1 MELLHTVHVPVGH
14 GPIPSVIAVHGW
26 GANAHDLL
34 GLAPYL
40 HAGHALVVCPEGP
53 LERGQSSRD
62 ALLKLGVPTSYH
74 EYPMGHELSAE
85 TLRELVEWLETKLLG
100 PVLRI

>member
-1 MELLHTVHVPVGH
+1 
-14 GPIPSVIAVHGW
+14 
-26 GANAHDLL
+26 
-34 GLAPYL
+34 
-40 HAGHALVVCPEGP
+40 VCPEGP

-85 TLRELVEWLETKLLG
+85 TLRELVVWLETKVLG
-100 PVLRI
+100 TVLRIRARPRPPPRPDDTLDSANAGV